1 MSSNDDPNQAKT
13 RAASYMILLRD
24 GKIFLI
30 KRANTGYRDNEWSL
44 PAGKVDV
51 DETFTMAAVREAQEE
66 AGVTVDPENMRYALT
81 MHRKS
86 DNAPE
91 AWVDTLFVC
100 EQWDGEPHNAEPHKH
115 SEASWF
121 DLDDLPSD
129 FMEYQIALV
138 RAYNERRV
146 YFEFGWD
153 DADYQINQD

>member
-24 GKIFLI
+24 GKVFLI

-44 PAGKVDV
+44 PAGKVDGN
-51 DETFTMAAVREAQEE
+51 ETFTMAAVREAHEE

-86 DNAPE
+86 DNAPDE

-100 EQWDGEPHNAEPHKH
+100 EQWEGEPHNAEPHKH
-115 SEASWF
+115 SEGEWF
-121 DLDDLPSD
+121 DLDNLPSD
-129 FMEYQIALV
+129 FMEYQVALV
-138 RAYNERRV
+138 QAYNQRRV

-153 DADYQINQD
+153 DADYQIN